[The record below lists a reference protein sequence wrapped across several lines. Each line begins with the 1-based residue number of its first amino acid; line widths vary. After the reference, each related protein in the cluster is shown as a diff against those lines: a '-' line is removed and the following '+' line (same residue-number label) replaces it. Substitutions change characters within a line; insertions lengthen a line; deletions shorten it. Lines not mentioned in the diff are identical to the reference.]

1 MMLHKDRLRAHR
13 VLFGFSS
20 SFLVFHNYGLCICV
34 SMMCVYGCVCMFVFG
49 VYICV
54 YGVCTHVSMVC
65 VYVCAHLSLGYIC
78 VSMVCVHVS
87 MVCVCIGF

>member
-34 SMMCVYGCVCMFVFG
+34 SMMCVYGYVCMFVFG

-54 YGVCTHVSMVC
+54 YGVCA
-65 VYVCAHLSLGYIC
+65 CAYG
-78 VSMVCVHVS
+78 
-87 MVCVCIGF
+87 VCVCVLDSSSLNVTSQELNY